1 MIRRAI
7 SDTLFRPRAL
17 PPWWVRFTDNYPVI
31 PNLIAIVGLVAI
43 AMALA
48 QFKGTS
54 PNQERGARVDTVG
67 IASQSGTVAAQV
79 LHLRELYR
87 SWFPE
92 EVRAI
97 VSQLYYNPALYL
109 VIPFLL
115 LLEFLFPVNPSQPL
129 IGKGFLQD
137 TIWFVAFAP
146 IKILILFPIGA
157 FIERFFEANREFL
170 NIGSAA
176 AWPVWARVIAAL
188 LLGEF
193 LFWSNHFVRHKIR
206 VLWLFHAVHHSQ
218 KQINVFTEDRIHIVD
233 SILISLL
240 AFLPFFLFQ
249 LPNIY
254 AVTAVALYLPIHNRF
269 VHANIK
275 MNLGWLGW
283 VITSPQFHRVHHS
296 AAPEHLDKNFG
307 GHFSVFDYLFG
318 TACRSTNVY
327 PETGI
332 ADSQFPNED
341 NLKWSGLPGNWLKQT
356 IYPFVQLFEEQ
367 QVLQR
372 ARVFVANMR
381 SRRRRTYRS
390 R

>member
-1 MIRRAI
+1 
-7 SDTLFRPRAL
+7 
-17 PPWWVRFTDNYPVI
+17 
-31 PNLIAIVGLVAI
+31 
-43 AMALA
+43 MALA
-48 QFKGTS
+48 QFKGTIA
-54 PNQERGARVDTVG
+54 NQERSALVETVG
-67 IASQSGTVAAQV
+67 IVSQSGTVAAQV

-92 EVRAI
+92 EVRGI
-97 VSQLYYNPALYL
+97 VSQLYCNPALYL

-137 TIWFVAFAP
+137 AVWFIAFAP
-146 IKILILFPIGA
+146 LKVLILFPIGA
-157 FIERFFEANREFL
+157 LLESFFAAHRQFF

-176 AWPVWARVIAAL
+176 QWPVWAKLIAAL

-193 LFWSNHFVRHKIR
+193 LFWLNHFVRHKIR
-206 VLWLFHAVHHSQ
+206 VFWVFHAIHHSQ
-218 KQINVFTEDRIHIVD
+218 KQINVFTEDRVHIVD
-233 SILISLL
+233 SFLLSLL

-254 AVTAVALYLPIHNRF
+254 AVTAVALYWPLHDRF

-307 GHFSVFDYLFG
+307 GHFSLFDYLFG
-318 TACRSTNVY
+318 TACRDTSVY

-332 ADSQFPNED
+332 ADAQFPSEENV
-341 NLKWSGLPGNWLKQT
+341 KWSRLPGNWLKQT
-356 IYPFVQLFEEQ
+356 VYPFVQLFEEQ
-367 QVLQR
+367 QVFQR
-372 ARVFVANMR
+372 GRVFIGNMR
-381 SRRRRTYRS
+381 SLRRGTPERPMDDWS
-390 R
+390 DS